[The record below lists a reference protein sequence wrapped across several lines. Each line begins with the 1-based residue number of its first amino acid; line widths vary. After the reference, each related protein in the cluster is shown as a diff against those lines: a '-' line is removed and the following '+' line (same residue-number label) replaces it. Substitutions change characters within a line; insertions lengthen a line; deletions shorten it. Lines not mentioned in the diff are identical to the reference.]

1 MCELR
6 AYSTKERRKMR
17 DDRLTA
23 AELTQFRG
31 ILGAA
36 NWLIASTRPDI
47 AAVGGMLQQRVGQAC
62 VSDLLEANRL
72 VSLIKGH
79 AQMSVTY
86 HSIPI
91 ESGVF
96 LLATDAS
103 WANAQ
108 NLRSGRPCDH
118 VRRSWPGGRE
128 VGQSQPSTMA
138 ILQAGAAHAEH
149 VGIGAHESVKRDRR
163 VRLDAVYAGRGME
176 RRLCP
181 VREKFRVVV
190 TVDNKPIY
198 DHTHGDGISWY
209 GETSGAR
216 TWCCAGWTPSRCLR
230 TAPPR

>member
-1 MCELR
+1 MRGSRVFQKEVLEALKKR
-6 AYSTKERRKMR
+6 FPFKHLVEKQAKFLGRRLSQLSDYSIVSDQQEYSEHVRDAYITKERRKMR

-36 NWLIASTRPDI
+36 NCLIASTRPDI
-47 AAVGGMLQQRVGQAC
+47 AAVGAMLQQRVGQAC
-62 VSDLLEANRL
+62 VSDLIEANRL
-72 VSLIKGH
+72 VSLIKDH

-103 WANAQ
+103 CANAQ
-108 NLRSGRPCDH
+108 NLRSQDH
-118 VRRSWPGGRE
+118 VRRSWPGRRE

-138 ILQAGAAHAEH
+138 ILQAGAAHAEQ

-163 VRLDAVYAGRGME
+163 TRLDAVSAGIGME
-176 RRLCP
+176 RRL
-181 VREKFRVVV
+181 
-190 TVDNKPIY
+190 
-198 DHTHGDGISWY
+198 
-209 GETSGAR
+209 
-216 TWCCAGWTPSRCLR
+216 
-230 TAPPR
+230 